1 MTCKIWNNCI
11 TYSNTQKIKSQ
22 FLFRGLLNIF
32 EEYVDLFPVRHS
44 GKSHACRRSEFTEKA
59 SASVAWPKFLFSL
72 LIDCAICGFWKI
84 HGNTGSFHNFTFII
98 LRQNATLN
106 IYQKQLVLTCFSV
119 LFQVNNSNRLAEL
132 CGIPRDKKISSLECR
147 CAIVISGLEKEVLA
161 AEDPPLTPDE
171 QQLTDFYECTL
182 EEFPRPVIQLP
193 IWTKFRKWGWGFS
206 PSDGY

>member
-1 MTCKIWNNCI
+1 MGYWTYSRNTLTSFLSGLAGSPMHAGGWNLQRKQVRLSLDPNSCSRYWSIAQFADSERFLEILDHSIISLLFIKAKCKII
-11 TYSNTQKIKSQ
+11 
-22 FLFRGLLNIF
+22 
-32 EEYVDLFPVRHS
+32 
-44 GKSHACRRSEFTEKA
+44 
-59 SASVAWPKFLFSL
+59 
-72 LIDCAICGFWKI
+72 
-84 HGNTGSFHNFTFII
+84 
-98 LRQNATLN
+98 N
-106 IYQKQLVLTCFSV
+106 IYQKQLVLICFSV